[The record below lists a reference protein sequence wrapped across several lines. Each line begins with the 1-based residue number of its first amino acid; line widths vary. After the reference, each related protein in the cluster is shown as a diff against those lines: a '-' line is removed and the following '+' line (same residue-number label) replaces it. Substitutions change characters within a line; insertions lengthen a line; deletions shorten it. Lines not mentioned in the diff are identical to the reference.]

1 MAASHCPP
9 ICSDFGDLGKPCCD
23 EAMTRFF
30 LKVLTKP
37 NDLDDC
43 PTEITKV
50 LTHPKGAR
58 ILRCH
63 NLDCKVSACSHA
75 FWRRSI
81 HCIDMLVIPKIG
93 REVVPQVV
101 TVTTKTKH
109 SLA

>member
-1 MAASHCPP
+1 MVREFSLTSLLAENSSKL
-9 ICSDFGDLGKPCCD
+9 IGCD

-43 PTEITKV
+43 PTEITEV

-81 HCIDMLVIPKIG
+81 H
-93 REVVPQVV
+93 
-101 TVTTKTKH
+101 
-109 SLA
+109 

>member
-43 PTEITKV
+43 LTEVAKV
-50 LTHPKGAR
+50 LTHPVRAP
-58 ILRCH
+58 LYS
-63 NLDCKVSACSHA
+63 D
-75 FWRRSI
+75 
-81 HCIDMLVIPKIG
+81 
-93 REVVPQVV
+93 VVHRNV
-101 TVTTKTKH
+101 K
-109 SLA
+109 